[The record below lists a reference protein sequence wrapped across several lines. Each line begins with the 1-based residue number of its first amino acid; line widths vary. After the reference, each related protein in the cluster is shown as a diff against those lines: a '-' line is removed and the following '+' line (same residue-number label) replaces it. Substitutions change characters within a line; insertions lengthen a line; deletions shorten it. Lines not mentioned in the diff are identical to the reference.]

1 MLIQKNFAFIYLIM
15 IVNVESYNDKNRN
28 KNLNRSFLL
37 WFIINSMTS
46 AADDEKKLYTNTKTR
61 EDLDY
66 VCDLCGARFYNQNK
80 LHKHRAAEHKAS
92 VE

>member
-1 MLIQKNFAFIYLIM
+1 
-15 IVNVESYNDKNRN
+15 
-28 KNLNRSFLL
+28 
-37 WFIINSMTS
+37 MTS

-66 VCDLCGARFYNQNK
+66 ICDLCGARFYNQIK

>member
-1 MLIQKNFAFIYLIM
+1 
-15 IVNVESYNDKNRN
+15 
-28 KNLNRSFLL
+28 
-37 WFIINSMTS
+37 MTS

-66 VCDLCGARFYNQNK
+66 VSDLCGARFYNQNK